1 MAVSGARQHD
11 RIRKPGALWMPRA
24 LLQRKSTEYMRVLR
38 MLTIGAAALAWV
50 IVSVPVVVYLTL
62 RTGRPVAV
70 FESWDDYV
78 RDWWDG
84 R

>member
-1 MAVSGARQHD
+1 
-11 RIRKPGALWMPRA
+11 
-24 LLQRKSTEYMRVLR
+24 